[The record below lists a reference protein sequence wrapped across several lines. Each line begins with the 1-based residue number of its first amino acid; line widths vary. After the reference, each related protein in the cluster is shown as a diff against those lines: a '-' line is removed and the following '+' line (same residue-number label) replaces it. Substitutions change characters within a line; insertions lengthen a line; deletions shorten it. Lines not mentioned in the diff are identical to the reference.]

1 MFTSSDIL
9 QPDRESGYTYFRSTE
24 YSVYIMQF
32 YAETEFGK
40 RICNALDKN
49 ELLRRA
55 LIRIPGKWHPIGCQ
69 LTNYFYNISK
79 NELMIEARVN
89 DNTFDIIKSYTN
101 VIFTPSYEEPYRT
114 SEFFRMSLDIYLRNL

>member
-9 QPDRESGYTYFRSTE
+9 QPDRDSGYTYFRSTE

-32 YAETEFGK
+32 YAETEFGE
-40 RICNALDKN
+40 RIYNALDKN

-55 LIRIPGKWHPIGCQ
+55 LIRGKRYPISCP

-101 VIFTPSYEEPYRT
+101 VIFAPSYEEPYRT
-114 SEFFRMSLDIYLRNL
+114 SDFFRMSLDIYLRNL

>member
-9 QPDRESGYTYFRSTE
+9 QPDREFGYTYFRSTE

-32 YAETEFGK
+32 YAETEFGE

-55 LIRIPGKWHPIGCQ
+55 LIRSPGKWYPISCP

-79 NELMIEARVN
+79 NELMIEARIN

-101 VIFTPSYEEPYRT
+101 VIFAPSYEESYRT
-114 SEFFRMSLDIYLRNL
+114 ELFRMGLDIYLRNL